1 MIEQLRFNDK
11 SKAELLQFLQA
22 YQKAI
27 DASIICSITN
37 AEGIIIYANQ
47 KFCDSSKYKKE
58 ELLGQN
64 HRILNAGYH
73 PDYFFKEMWET
84 ISSGEMWR
92 KEVKSR
98 AKDGS
103 YFWQDSLI
111 LPVYDGLHQ
120 ITLYF
125 SIRIPIDDRKKA
137 EEDREQRIKELETLL
152 FKISHELRQ
161 PVTQILGITH
171 LLSDAVIQ
179 EEELKT
185 FVTAM
190 HHSAK
195 QLDRYTKEV
204 TVALTAMRNS
214 ENGKA

>member
-22 YQKAI
+22 YQHAI

-37 AEGIIIYANQ
+37 TEGIIIYANQ
-47 KFCDSSKYKKE
+47 KFCESSKYTRE

-73 PDYFFKEMWET
+73 PDIFFKEMWET
-84 ISSGEMWR
+84 ISSGQMWR
-92 KEVKSR
+92 NEVKSR

-103 YFWQDSLI
+103 YFWQDSL
-111 LPVYDGLHQ
+111 
-120 ITLYF
+120 
-125 SIRIPIDDRKKA
+125 IPIDDRKKA
-137 EEDREQRIKELETLL
+137 EEDREQRIKELETLV

-171 LLSDAVIQ
+171 LLADDSPAQQD
-179 EEELKT
+179 LTT
-185 FVTAM
+185 FVTAL
-190 HHSAK
+190 HHSAE
-195 QLDRYTKEV
+195 QLDQYTKEI

>member
-1 MIEQLRFNDK
+1 MIEQLHFNDK

-22 YQKAI
+22 YQQAI

-37 AEGIIIYANQ
+37 TEGIIIYANQ
-47 KFCDSSKYKKE
+47 KFCESSKYTKE

-64 HRILNAGYH
+64 HRILNAGFH
-73 PDYFFKEMWET
+73 PESFFKEMWET
-84 ISSGEMWR
+84 ISSGQMWR

-111 LPVYDGLHQ
+111 LPVFDGQRQ
-120 ITLYF
+120 ITQYF

-137 EEDREQRIKELETLL
+137 GEDREQRIKELETMV

-171 LLSDAVIQ
+171 LLADNSLPQQ
-179 EEELKT
+179 ELIT
-185 FVTAM
+185 FVTAL
-190 HHSAK
+190 HHSAE
-195 QLDRYTKEV
+195 QLDQYTKEI

>member
-22 YQKAI
+22 YQHAI

-37 AEGIIIYANQ
+37 TEGIIIYANQ
-47 KFCDSSKYKKE
+47 KFCESSKYTRE

-73 PDYFFKEMWET
+73 PDIFFKEMWET
-84 ISSGEMWR
+84 ISSGQMWR
-92 KEVKSR
+92 NEVKSR

-111 LPVYDGLHQ
+111 LPVFDGHRQ
-120 ITLYF
+120 ITQYF
-125 SIRIPIDDRKKA
+125 SLRIPIDDRKKA
-137 EEDREQRIKELETLL
+137 EEDREQRIKELETLV

-171 LLSDAVIQ
+171 LLADDSPAQQD
-179 EEELKT
+179 LTT
-185 FVTAM
+185 FVTAL
-190 HHSAK
+190 HHSAE
-195 QLDRYTKEV
+195 QLDQYTKEI